1 MIVEITTF
9 CLQYII
15 VSGSAKYCQFG
26 RQTHWLI
33 KKESALFWRLMYP
46 FAMHHGG
53 FCETHHLQKAFS
65 HHSSEILS
73 EYWCTAL
80 PHSSPLSPLQEG
92 AYAYTPHQ
100 SISGCTQSPPSL
112 LPKVLQ
118 QGSTMHIANVQFKY
132 MFILPLPKGIEISW
146 DWRGGGGGILLDQTK
161 LRNVW
166 SLTGISRGVGLSL
179 LWGRHG
185 YFLELHNVG
194 NYAIK
199 K

>member
-146 DWRGGGGGILLDQTK
+146 DWRGGDF
-161 LRNVW
+161 
-166 SLTGISRGVGLSL
+166 VGP
-179 LWGRHG
+179 
-185 YFLELHNVG
+185 NK
-194 NYAIK
+194 IK
-199 K
+199 KCMKLNWNFQRSGVIPPMGEAWILSRTTQCR